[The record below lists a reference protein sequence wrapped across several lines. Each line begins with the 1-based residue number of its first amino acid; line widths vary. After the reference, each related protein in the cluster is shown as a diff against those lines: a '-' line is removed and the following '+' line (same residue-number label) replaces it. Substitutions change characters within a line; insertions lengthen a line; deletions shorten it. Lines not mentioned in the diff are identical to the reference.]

1 MVIEYDI
8 GGNPLPPQHV
18 IDAADAVCNRN
29 FVVSGDDLD
38 TRKCV
43 VRILVE
49 NGCCDRD
56 EAEKAVG
63 IEVRAQVRFGRPGY
77 VITNREPGVPLLN
90 QSF

>member
-1 MVIEYDI
+1 MTDYDL

-29 FVVSGDDLD
+29 VVVSGDNLE

-49 NGCCDRD
+49 NDCCDRD

-63 IEVRAQVRFGRPGY
+63 IEVRSQVRFGRPGY